1 MAKILKIPVYLS
13 LSFALLFGL
22 ACGSDQDDSLEE
34 TDSSKKTSLN
44 TNTDVP
50 DSSGTAEAKAKAV
63 IVIDALGNE
72 IEFDGIP
79 DKVATISPT
88 ATEMLY
94 AAGGVSV
101 LRDRAS
107 KYPAEVT
114 ELPNVG
120 SAYNPSIEE
129 IVKAKPDLVII
140 EALTQARFIPV
151 LAQAGLKVMAVKAE
165 TKEDITSNILNI
177 GKVIG
182 KESEAIDKIKDIDN
196 RLSEIGSE
204 DGRTVLLLI
213 SDQDR
218 NLYAARPESYTGL
231 IAQTIGMVNKA
242 AGLPDAGPYPG
253 FALMSPESIL
263 MADPDVIITLSP
275 APPPA
280 PRLSNMLTQIPPFAG
295 LKAIRTG
302 SILEGDVDLFLQSP
316 GPRIVEAVEFLK
328 KGLDSSKK

>member
-22 ACGSDQDDSLEE
+22 ACGSDQDDSLEG
-34 TDSSKKTSLN
+34 TASSKKPSLN

-50 DSSGTAEAKAKAV
+50 DSSGTAEAKAKAEAEAKAKAV

-165 TKEDITSNILNI
+165 TKEDIT
-177 GKVIG
+177 
-182 KESEAIDKIKDIDN
+182 
-196 RLSEIGSE
+196 
-204 DGRTVLLLI
+204 
-213 SDQDR
+213 
-218 NLYAARPESYTGL
+218 
-231 IAQTIGMVNKA
+231 
-242 AGLPDAGPYPG
+242 
-253 FALMSPESIL
+253 
-263 MADPDVIITLSP
+263 
-275 APPPA
+275 
-280 PRLSNMLTQIPPFAG
+280 
-295 LKAIRTG
+295 
-302 SILEGDVDLFLQSP
+302 
-316 GPRIVEAVEFLK
+316 
-328 KGLDSSKK
+328 